1 MVDDTA
7 GSGDKDVDLQARASE
22 NSGEQEE
29 THVTVSAA
37 EASSPSDGPPEE
49 PSEPRKWNWAV
60 IFLCIFGF
68 MSSIKPGEPFITPY
82 LLSTEKNFTQQ
93 QVSGALRQ
101 TCYHKSWFIFPMN

>member
-7 GSGDKDVDLQARASE
+7 GSGDKDVDLQT
-22 NSGEQEE
+22 QED
-29 THVTVSAA
+29 THMTVSAA

-60 IFLCIFGF
+60 IFLCFFGF
-68 MSSIKPGEPFITPY
+68 MASIKPGEPFITPY

-101 TCYHKSWFIFPMN
+101 TCYHTSLFIFSMN